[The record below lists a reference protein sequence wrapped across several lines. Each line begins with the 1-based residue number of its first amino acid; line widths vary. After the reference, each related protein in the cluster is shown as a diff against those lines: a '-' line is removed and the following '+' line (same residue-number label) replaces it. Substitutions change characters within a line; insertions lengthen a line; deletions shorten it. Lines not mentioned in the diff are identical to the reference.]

1 MGSSS
6 SRGRG
11 TSLSHPAVDGG
22 SRHQRN
28 RDLQARERRSLK
40 RLSSTKHASAVA
52 SSVGAGTASAYRG
65 APSSSAAN
73 ASSTRRQHRDAAAG
87 AVTVS
92 SVMQGSRLASP
103 VSPTRQPER
112 HSLSSL
118 STLRVKPS
126 PARAAVVAST
136 GFHHAFSG
144 VVHSV
149 SSLGER
155 EGPYA
160 AELSQRQQ
168 NTDLNLVAISVPHS
182 CRVHGD
188 GDNADSGGSQS
199 GSVMCARRTRSSS
212 ILQAATDTA
221 VPLPFRALL
230 GQEDAYFAANDA
242 GATSS
247 LTGGHIRET
256 VSGTCCDDTEVDVG
270 EHNTASSSSQV
281 GRAGSTATSI
291 PKGGMQTGPPSLS
304 CSPLPAASPLPVPFG
319 RAACFTNVPQS
330 PSAAISTATPQCSEE
345 RLDDAIKAVVK
356 RGSSEDKAG
365 RKSKAEGTSDGCSS
379 SSGGGGFWR
388 GQSRNMFRKLL
399 SRGGSYAESSPSPS
413 RPEGGKG
420 GGSARGSQVTLEAE
434 KDSDSSGGF
443 APTVAKKR
451 ASPAPRADDL
461 LPSAPPST
469 ASAAQGTEQ
478 KSSTE
483 LPPFPAGAS
492 TTAAATEL
500 PAPTPPISSMMAP
513 RASMSQPPHAGVSP
527 GGSAAVVLAE
537 REARSPAGE
546 PTSPHAADRVSKPR
560 PSGTE
565 CAEALHCDMRGS
577 KGAPDFL
584 SLAPEAQA
592 ARQDSEESDSTTST
606 DTNSAPILPPP
617 PAASFAEAVWGAQG
631 ATAPASQ
638 MAATKNTS
646 LFSHDDCVAAAAAS
660 PSPIYGSEPRRRLKA
675 PGVLSTTTVT
685 DTTARVS
692 PRSPFASPLTAVA
705 AAAFPFSFAAGA
717 RVKGRRSVS
726 QSVIIAAWNRMGARS
741 GAIASGASAG
751 VGHHGGGG
759 NPEAPAETLQIVPAP
774 AKSLAVLDGGNG
786 GGGDDLTAS
795 AAPASRDAQ
804 IPCVT
809 TALAAEAATGE
820 APSPSHQR
828 TDADDWEAGSR
839 GRSHRSRASA
849 AVVLPVRRR
858 SVVTC
863 RRGPPPVF
871 PPSPHHSKLSDT
883 TSTDAPD
890 ETTADHAA
898 TAPQE
903 LQRRPALPA
912 EKEAEERFLVR
923 VPPPRRELAANLQPP
938 TAASSAIVTQ
948 WSSPPESQESDVGV
962 SAGQPLQERIL
973 VLADFEV
980 SSRGGLAG
988 ERARLPVYDAAAEDG
1003 EMASATATTVD
1014 ADEDDRGNEAGAP
1027 LRRATQRSPQS
1038 LAGHQHRR
1046 QSIEAP
1052 PRRAFTPAFTTTHTS
1067 VPAANAATDVL
1078 SATNH
1083 DRQYSSQ
1090 PRLGVSSCALTPNT
1104 SAGSPFGAIAWV
1116 QSSFSSPRSY
1126 SASESRPE
1134 NAEEEGDSIDEAGL
1148 RRARDREAAHAPLH
1162 RPEDE
1167 CAQPLAG
1174 LDVIAV
1180 DQHFS
1185 SPPAHGSQRDS
1196 SGFNAMT
1203 ATNLSGG
1210 GSHGATL
1217 VRSNSYQL
1225 PRQHSQRALVSSTSS
1240 LPSTARLMPR
1250 WQERLTPTPQPT
1262 SPLSS
1267 SAARDDAGGAAGW
1280 LLSTPRGR
1288 RVLASQGTPPLAHQ
1302 PSAHPHQPLPS
1313 LMPTPTSHM
1322 PQHLRRE
1329 TPNNLGST
1337 RWQEVSLRA
1346 SGGQLSPNFDFAESS
1361 RDNVDT
1367 PPRYDVLGD
1376 EDGYLGATVN
1386 AYDAEGGGDDG
1397 ARRRD
1402 GCPLSGAVGDDA
1414 GDDGD
1419 ETFLCWESSG
1429 APTWGIATWQTW
1441 QRGDEDEEEGY
1452 EEEEEKGDVSENDAG
1467 SCSNAD
1473 CHSVDRRRLPL
1484 PQHRHRCQAVLPPT
1498 VAAQLATQQ
1507 QKPQGWDHL
1516 GSTSRGLDHSAP
1528 SAAGISHS
1536 SIRTRAFAYTIGC
1549 FSRMRYEPP
1558 MLSNRN
1564 TFTAFVPL
1572 SDISSAQLLDTAAAA
1587 FQCGIG
1593 AHLRSA
1599 SPGVHNSE
1607 AAAATSGDDCDSGSQ
1622 AGLRVDTPATAD
1634 TLILNGYTLQDA
1646 CLAEG
1651 ADVRADIVN
1660 IASGELPISPLCS
1673 SVSTAPTNH
1682 ISRFNTP
1689 VPLAVDSAVC
1699 RRASRSEEA
1708 ETPHVSCESPDA
1720 LSGSAPPKS
1729 RGVTKAPPGRS
1740 HTSAAAAVEPDGNG
1754 GGNGGSDDLPAPAAH
1769 PAATSRRTS
1778 WSLESARVTA
1788 APVSEGER
1796 HALLDEE
1803 RSGLDAFMHS
1813 PASLHSAAAVRATLD
1828 GPLPQ
1833 SAQLSASLSLSG
1845 QYSPPQ
1851 PWWNRH
1857 RCITQSEG
1865 SGTLDL
1871 SQRGG
1876 ESGNGGGDNSPFSP
1890 RSAHCAPTV
1899 VPGGHTASLASSAG
1913 SMAIDES
1920 PPDHTLPPGGS
1931 AVAPLAL
1938 RRSSGRLRYETQC
1951 PKALTNYHCG
1961 SALRCSHNS
1970 ASNEG
1975 ANAARR
1981 GVAGATSRGG
1991 PNGEVTVNQV
2001 RHYDVDGANE
2011 EGAAEIKDSAAPA
2024 AKHASHDRHDDHVGP
2039 ASACVSACTWQP
2051 WMPIVSPS
2059 SQSVAATASAEMACA
2074 EAEGD
2079 GELAVTA
2086 PDHAMTT
2093 ATVVLPTAS
2102 FMEEADGQLEG
2113 DASPDALAVV
2123 AASREPCD
2131 DAKETTPEK
2140 KALDGGGDGT
2150 ERSEVGAPVLMSHGV
2165 RMHRSGVNSTS
2176 VTQARTALASALG
2189 SLQETEAYARTCIE
2203 ESLAD
2208 VREAWVTVWRALQ
2221 MQHEQ
2226 LLLQQQSVPTTA
2238 PSGLPSA
2245 RFGIGLVEGSA
2256 SVAIGSAA
2264 GVAGSGGGGTAAVST
2279 STSLGQLTSTKS
2291 VTAMA
2296 CPEKVVPPLLVV
2308 LVGGAAS
2315 TTAATTEAAG
2325 GAGPHSVSGSD
2336 AACGAGADRGDAA
2349 TPTAATTMTSRK
2361 SCGSLVSPSPS
2372 SELLL
2377 MPRHGGDGG
2386 EGSGRSS
2393 ALFDERVIGVMMD
2406 SSTFGAEAA
2415 SAVSCGDIPS
2425 ISAAVATAGVCSG
2438 AKVTRPTL
2446 VLFGPRNACTA
2457 PITGT
2462 GLAAALPP
2470 AAPCLSEVVAG
2481 PSEAS
2486 EAHGVARGKDHDV
2499 HIGADAGVEGQHD
2512 PPHPPLTADPK
2523 DAHSVG
2529 APLTTSHCIA
2539 DSSSVGL
2546 AVRMEQLDSSLDDQT
2561 PLTLQQSS
2569 PEPAQPITFGAVRT
2583 PVSPTC
2589 ASVRSL
2595 LRLKEETALD
2605 TRAASRGQA
2614 RSSDAYGQIV
2624 SPLLHDDNSTPPA
2637 RARSRPQRQHRGPS
2651 VGQVVCRWCDEPYT
2665 STDVCLV
2672 ARRLHSVLREERRIE
2687 KAAKRTAQMLLCEGR
2702 VREAVTLLKSA
2713 GVCVL

>member
-6 SRGRG
+6 SKGRG

-22 SRHQRN
+22 SCHQRN
-28 RDLQARERRSLK
+28 RDLQARERRSLE
-40 RLSSTKHASAVA
+40 RLSSTKHATAVA
-52 SSVGAGTASAYRG
+52 SSVGAGTASAYG
-65 APSSSAAN
+65 AAPSSSAAN
-73 ASSTRRQHRDAAAG
+73 ASSARRQHRDAAAG

-92 SVMQGSRLASP
+92 SVMQGNRHASP
-103 VSPTRQPER
+103 VSPARQPEQ

-136 GFHHAFSG
+136 GFRHALSG
-144 VVHSV
+144 VGHSV
-149 SSLGER
+149 SGLGER
-155 EGPYA
+155 GGPYV

-168 NTDLNLVAISVPHS
+168 NTDLNLVATSVSHS
-182 CRVHGD
+182 CQFHGD
-188 GDNADSGGSQS
+188 SDNADSGGSQS
-199 GSVMCARRTRSSS
+199 GSVMCARRARSSS
-212 ILQAATDTA
+212 ILQAAIDTA
-221 VPLPFRALL
+221 VPLPFRAVL

-242 GATSS
+242 GATPS

-281 GRAGSTATSI
+281 GRAGSTSTSI

-304 CSPLPAASPLPVPFG
+304 CSPLPAVSPLPLPFG
-319 RAACFTNVPQS
+319 RAACFTNVPPS

-345 RLDDAIKAVVK
+345 RLDEAIKAAVK
-356 RGSSEDKAG
+356 RASSEVKAG
-365 RKSKAEGTSDGCSS
+365 GKSKVECTSDGCSS
-379 SSGGGGFWR
+379 GSGGGGFWH
-388 GQSRNMFRKLL
+388 GQSRNRFRKLL
-399 SRGGSYAESSPSPS
+399 SRGGSYTESSPSPS

-420 GGSARGSQVTLEAE
+420 GDSAQGSQVTLEAE
-434 KDSDSSGGF
+434 KDSDSNGGF

-469 ASAAQGTEQ
+469 SSVVQGPDQ
-478 KSSTE
+478 KPSTE

-500 PAPTPPISSMMAP
+500 AAPTPPISSMTAP
-513 RASMSQPPHAGVSP
+513 RASIYQPPHAEVRP
-527 GGSAAVVLAE
+527 GGSAAVVLVE
-537 REARSPAGE
+537 REACSPAGE
-546 PTSPHAADRVSKPR
+546 PTSPHAADRVPESR
-560 PSGTE
+560 PNGAE
-565 CAEALHCDMRGS
+565 CAETLHCDMRGS
-577 KGAPDFL
+577 EGAPGFL
-584 SLAPEAQA
+584 SLVPEAQT

-617 PAASFAEAVWGAQG
+617 PAASFAEAVWGTQG

-638 MAATKNTS
+638 IAATKNTS

-660 PSPIYGSEPRRRLKA
+660 PSPIYGSEQPRRLKA

-692 PRSPFASPLTAVA
+692 PRSPFASPITAVA
-705 AAAFPFSFAAGA
+705 PAALPFSFAAGA
-717 RVKGRRSVS
+717 RVKGRPSVS

-741 GAIASGASAG
+741 GGIASGASAG

-759 NPEAPAETLQIVPAP
+759 NPEASSETLQIVPAP
-774 AKSLAVLDGGNG
+774 AKSLAVLGGGIGDGG
-786 GGGDDLTAS
+786 DLTAS

-809 TALAAEAATGE
+809 TAVEAEAATDE
-820 APSPSHQR
+820 APSPSRQR
-828 TDADDWEAGSR
+828 TDADDREAGSR

-858 SVVTC
+858 SVVPC

-871 PPSPHHSKLSDT
+871 PPSPHHSKLSDA

-898 TAPQE
+898 IAPQE

-912 EKEAEERFLVR
+912 EREAEERFLIR
-923 VPPPRRELAANLQPP
+923 APLPRRELAANLQPP
-938 TAASSAIVTQ
+938 TATSSAIVTQ
-948 WSSPPESQESDVGV
+948 WSSPPERRESDVGV

-973 VLADFEV
+973 VLADLED

-988 ERARLPVYDAAAEDG
+988 ERERPPVYDAAAEDG
-1003 EMASATATTVD
+1003 EMASATATTLD
-1014 ADEDDRGNEAGAP
+1014 ADEDDRGNDAGAP
-1027 LRRATQRSPQS
+1027 LRRATHRSPQS

-1046 QSIEAP
+1046 QSIGAP
-1052 PRRAFTPAFTTTHTS
+1052 PRRAFAPAFPTTHIS

-1078 SATNH
+1078 SATSH
-1083 DRQYSSQ
+1083 DRQYCSQ

-1104 SAGSPFGAIAWV
+1104 SAASPFGAIAWV

-1134 NAEEEGDSIDEAGL
+1134 NAEEEGDSVDEFGL

-1180 DQHFS
+1180 DQRFS

-1203 ATNLSGG
+1203 ATNLSGS

-1217 VRSNSYQL
+1217 VRSNSYQS
-1225 PRQHSQRALVSSTSS
+1225 PCQHSQRALVSSTSS
-1240 LPSTARLMPR
+1240 LLSTARLMPR

-1288 RVLASQGTPPLAHQ
+1288 RVLASQGTPLLAHQ

-1313 LMPTPTSHM
+1313 LMPAPTSYM
-1322 PQHLRRE
+1322 PPHLRRE
-1329 TPNNLGST
+1329 TPDNLGGT

-1346 SGGQLSPNFDFAESS
+1346 NGGQLSPNFDFAESS

-1367 PPRYDVLGD
+1367 SPRYDVLGD
-1376 EDGYLGATVN
+1376 EDGYLGAAVN
-1386 AYDAEGGGDDG
+1386 AYDAEGDGDDG

-1429 APTWGIATWQTW
+1429 APTWGIATWRTW

-1452 EEEEEKGDVSENDAG
+1452 EEEEENGDASENDAG

-1473 CHSVDRRRLPL
+1473 GHSVDRRRLPL
-1484 PQHRHRCQAVLPPT
+1484 PQRRHRCQAALPPT

-1507 QKPQGWDHL
+1507 QKPQGWDDL
-1516 GSTSRGLDHSAP
+1516 GSTSRDFDNSAP

-1549 FSRMRYEPP
+1549 FSQTRYEPP

-1572 SDISSAQLLDTAAAA
+1572 SDISSVQLLDTAAAA

-1689 VPLAVDSAVC
+1689 VPLAVDGAAG
-1699 RRASRSEEA
+1699 RRASQSEETEA
-1708 ETPHVSCESPDA
+1708 AHARRESRDA
-1720 LSGSAPPKS
+1720 LSGSVPPKS
-1729 RGVTKAPPGRS
+1729 RGVAKASPGRN
-1740 HTSAAAAVEPDGNG
+1740 HTAAATAVELD
-1754 GGNGGSDDLPAPAAH
+1754 GSDVLPAPAAH

-1778 WSLESARVTA
+1778 WSLESARVA
-1788 APVSEGER
+1788 AASVSEGER

-1813 PASLHSAAAVRATLD
+1813 PASLHSAAAVRATVD

-1845 QYSPPQ
+1845 QYSLPQ

-1890 RSAHCAPTV
+1890 RSADCALTV
-1899 VPGGHTASLASSAG
+1899 VPGGHTASLASPAD

-1931 AVAPLAL
+1931 AAAPLAL
-1938 RRSSGRLRYETQC
+1938 RRSSDRLRCETQC
-1951 PKALTNYHCG
+1951 PKALTSDHCG

-1970 ASNEG
+1970 ASNEEASAG
-1975 ANAARR
+1975 CR
-1981 GVAGATSRGG
+1981 GVAGAKSCGG
-1991 PNGEVTVNQV
+1991 PSGEVTLNQV
-2001 RHYDVDGANE
+2001 RRYDVDGANE

-2039 ASACVSACTWQP
+2039 ASTCALACTWQR

-2059 SQSVAATASAEMACA
+2059 SQSVAATAAAEMAYA
-2074 EAEGD
+2074 EAED
-2079 GELAVTA
+2079 DDKLAVTA
-2086 PDHAMTT
+2086 PDHAVTT

-2102 FMEEADGQLEG
+2102 FIEEADGHFEG
-2113 DASPDALAVV
+2113 DTSSVSLAVV
-2123 AASREPCD
+2123 AASSEPCD
-2131 DAKETTPEK
+2131 DAKETTPHTK
-2140 KALDGGGDGT
+2140 VLDGGGDGA
-2150 ERSEVGAPVLMSHGV
+2150 ERSEVGAPVLTSRGV
-2165 RMHRSGVNSTS
+2165 WMHRSGVNSTS

-2203 ESLAD
+2203 EILAD

-2226 LLLQQQSVPTTA
+2226 LLLQQQSVATTS

-2245 RFGIGLVEGSA
+2245 LFGIGLVEGSA

-2264 GVAGSGGGGTAAVST
+2264 EVAGSGGGGTAAMST
-2279 STSLGQLTSTKS
+2279 STSLGLLSSTNS
-2291 VTAMA
+2291 ATAMA
-2296 CPEKVVPPLLVV
+2296 CPEKVMPPLFVV
-2308 LVGGAAS
+2308 LVGGAAP
-2315 TTAATTEAAG
+2315 TTTATTEAAG

-2349 TPTAATTMTSRK
+2349 TPTAATTMASRK
-2361 SCGSLVSPSPS
+2361 SCGSLVLPSPA

-2386 EGSGRSS
+2386 KGSGPSS
-2393 ALFDERVIGVMMD
+2393 TLFDERVAGVMMD
-2406 SSTFGAEAA
+2406 SSAFGAEAA
-2415 SAVSCGDIPS
+2415 SAVSCDEIPS
-2425 ISAAVATAGVCSG
+2425 ISVAVATAGACSE
-2438 AKVTRPTL
+2438 AKVTRSTL

-2462 GLAAALPP
+2462 GLAAARPL

-2481 PSEAS
+2481 PSGAS
-2486 EAHGVARGKDHDV
+2486 EVREVARGKDHDV
-2499 HIGADAGVEGQHD
+2499 HIGADAGAEGQHD
-2512 PPHPPLTADPK
+2512 LPHPPFTADPT
-2523 DAHSVG
+2523 DAHSVE

-2546 AVRMEQLDSSLDDQT
+2546 GVRMEQLDSSLDEQT
-2561 PLTLQQSS
+2561 PLTIQQSS
-2569 PEPAQPITFGAVRT
+2569 PEPAQPIKFGAAFA

-2595 LRLKEETALD
+2595 LRLKEETGLG
-2605 TRAASRGQA
+2605 TRAASRGKA

-2624 SPLLHDDNSTPPA
+2624 SPLLPDDDSTPPA

-2651 VGQVVCRWCDEPYT
+2651 VGQVVCRWCGEPYT
-2665 STDVCLV
+2665 STDLCLV

-2702 VREAVTLLKSA
+2702 VREAVALLKSA

>member
-52 SSVGAGTASAYRG
+52 SSVGAGTASAYG
-65 APSSSAAN
+65 AAPSSSAAN
-73 ASSTRRQHRDAAAG
+73 ASSTRRQHRDAAAE

-136 GFHHAFSG
+136 RFHHALSRVG
-144 VVHSV
+144 HSV
-149 SSLGER
+149 SGLGEQ
-155 EGPYA
+155 EGSYA

-168 NTDLNLVAISVPHS
+168 NTDLNLVISSVPHS
-182 CRVHGD
+182 CQVHGD

-199 GSVMCARRTRSSS
+199 GSVMCTRRTRSSS

-221 VPLPFRALL
+221 VPLPFKALL
-230 GQEDAYFAANDA
+230 GQKDAYFAANDA

-256 VSGTCCDDTEVDVG
+256 VSGTCCDDTEVDVA

-281 GRAGSTATSI
+281 GRAGSTLTSI

-304 CSPLPAASPLPVPFG
+304 CSPLPAASPLPLPFG
-319 RAACFTNVPQS
+319 RAACFTNVPTS
-330 PSAAISTATPQCSEE
+330 PSAAINTATPQCSEE
-345 RLDDAIKAVVK
+345 YLDEAIKAVVK
-356 RGSSEDKAG
+356 RGSGEDKAG

-379 SSGGGGFWR
+379 SSGFWR

-434 KDSDSSGGF
+434 KDSDSNGGF
-443 APTVAKKR
+443 TPTVAKKR

-469 ASAAQGTEQ
+469 ASAAQGTDQ

-500 PAPTPPISSMMAP
+500 PAPTPPISSMTAP
-513 RASMSQPPHAGVSP
+513 RASMYQPPHAGVRP
-527 GGSAAVVLAE
+527 GESAAVVLAG
-537 REARSPAGE
+537 REACSPAGE
-546 PTSPHAADRVSKPR
+546 PTSPHAADRVPKPR

-577 KGAPDFL
+577 EGAPGFL
-584 SLAPEAQA
+584 SLVPEAQT

-617 PAASFAEAVWGAQG
+617 PAASFAEAVWGTQG

-646 LFSHDDCVAAAAAS
+646 LFSHDDCVAAAVAS
-660 PSPIYGSEPRRRLKA
+660 PSPIYGSEQPRRLKA

-692 PRSPFASPLTAVA
+692 PRSPFASPLTVVA
-705 AAAFPFSFAAGA
+705 AAALPFSFAVGA

-741 GAIASGASAG
+741 GAIASGVSAG
-751 VGHHGGGG
+751 VGLHGGGG
-759 NPEAPAETLQIVPAP
+759 NPEAPAETLQYVPAP
-774 AKSLAVLDGGNG
+774 AKSLAVLG
-786 GGGDDLTAS
+786 GGIGGGDLTAS

-809 TALAAEAATGE
+809 TAVAAEAATGE

-828 TDADDWEAGSR
+828 TDADDREAGSR

-871 PPSPHHSKLSDT
+871 PPLPHHSKLSDA

-948 WSSPPESQESDVGV
+948 WSSPPESRESDVGV

-973 VLADFEV
+973 VLADFED

-988 ERARLPVYDAAAEDG
+988 ERARPPVYDAAAEDG

-1027 LRRATQRSPQS
+1027 LRRATQRSPPS
-1038 LAGHQHRR
+1038 LAGHQHGR

-1052 PRRAFTPAFTTTHTS
+1052 PRRAFAPAFTTTHTS
-1067 VPAANAATDVL
+1067 APAANAVTDVL
-1078 SATNH
+1078 SATSH
-1083 DRQYSSQ
+1083 DRQYCSQ

-1104 SAGSPFGAIAWV
+1104 SAASPFGAIAWV

-1180 DQHFS
+1180 NQRFS

-1210 GSHGATL
+1210 GSHGAAL
-1217 VRSNSYQL
+1217 VRSNSYQS

-1280 LLSTPRGR
+1280 LLSTTRGR
-1288 RVLASQGTPPLAHQ
+1288 RVLASQGTLPLAHQ
-1302 PSAHPHQPLPS
+1302 PSALPHQPLPS
-1313 LMPTPTSHM
+1313 LMPTPTSRM
-1322 PQHLRRE
+1322 PQHQRRE
-1329 TPNNLGST
+1329 TPDNLGST
-1337 RWQEVSLRA
+1337 RWQELSLRA
-1346 SGGQLSPNFDFAESS
+1346 SGGQLSPNFDLAESS

-1441 QRGDEDEEEGY
+1441 PRGDEDEEEGY
-1452 EEEEEKGDVSENDAG
+1452 EEEEEKGDASENDAG

-1473 CHSVDRRRLPL
+1473 GHSVDRRRLPL
-1484 PQHRHRCQAVLPPT
+1484 PQRRHRCQAALPPT

-1516 GSTSRGLDHSAP
+1516 GSTSRDFDHSAP
-1528 SAAGISHS
+1528 SAVGISHS

-1549 FSRMRYEPP
+1549 FSRTQYEPP

-1593 AHLRSA
+1593 AHLCSA
-1599 SPGVHNSE
+1599 SPGVHNGE

-1634 TLILNGYTLQDA
+1634 TLILNGYALQDA

-1689 VPLAVDSAVC
+1689 VPLAVDGAVG

-1708 ETPHVSCESPDA
+1708 EAAHARCESPDA

-1729 RGVTKAPPGRS
+1729 RGATKASPGRN
-1740 HTSAAAAVEPDGNG
+1740 HTAAAAAVEPDG
-1754 GGNGGSDDLPAPAAH
+1754 SDVLPAPAAH

-1778 WSLESARVTA
+1778 WSLESVRAAA

-1813 PASLHSAAAVRATLD
+1813 PASLHSAAAVRATVD

-1899 VPGGHTASLASSAG
+1899 VPGGHTASLASPAG

-1931 AVAPLAL
+1931 AAAPLAL
-1938 RRSSGRLRYETQC
+1938 RRSSDRLRSETQC
-1951 PKALTNYHCG
+1951 PKALTNDHCG
-1961 SALRCSHNS
+1961 SALRCSHS
-1970 ASNEG
+1970 SDSNEG
-1975 ANAARR
+1975 ANAACR
-1981 GVAGATSRGG
+1981 GVSATSRSG

-2011 EGAAEIKDSAAPA
+2011 EGVAEIEDSAAPA
-2024 AKHASHDRHDDHVGP
+2024 ARHASHDRHGDHVGP

-2059 SQSVAATASAEMACA
+2059 SQSVAATAAAEMAYA

-2079 GELAVTA
+2079 DELAVTA

-2093 ATVVLPTAS
+2093 ATVVLPTVS
-2102 FMEEADGQLEG
+2102 FVEEADGQLEC

-2123 AASREPCD
+2123 AASSEPCD
-2131 DAKETTPEK
+2131 DAKETTPDK

-2150 ERSEVGAPVLMSHGV
+2150 ERSEVGAPVLMSRGV

-2176 VTQARTALASALG
+2176 VTQVRTALASALG

-2203 ESLAD
+2203 ESLTD

-2226 LLLQQQSVPTTA
+2226 LLQQQSVPTTA

-2245 RFGIGLVEGSA
+2245 LFGIGLVEGSA

-2264 GVAGSGGGGTAAVST
+2264 GVAGSGGGGTAAMST
-2279 STSLGQLTSTKS
+2279 STSLGQLASTKS
-2291 VTAMA
+2291 ATAMA
-2296 CPEKVVPPLLVV
+2296 CPEKVAPLLFVV
-2308 LVGGAAS
+2308 LAGGAAS

-2325 GAGPHSVSGSD
+2325 GAGPHSVSGIT

-2361 SCGSLVSPSPS
+2361 SCGNLVSPSPA

-2386 EGSGRSS
+2386 KGSGPSS
-2393 ALFDERVIGVMMD
+2393 ALFDESVAGVMMD
-2406 SSTFGAEAA
+2406 SSAFGAEAA
-2415 SAVSCGDIPS
+2415 SAVSCDDIPS
-2425 ISAAVATAGVCSG
+2425 ISAAVATAGACRG

-2462 GLAAALPP
+2462 GLAAALPL
-2470 AAPCLSEVVAG
+2470 AAPCLSEVMAG
-2481 PSEAS
+2481 PSGAS
-2486 EAHGVARGKDHDV
+2486 EARGVARGKDHDV
-2499 HIGADAGVEGQHD
+2499 HIGAGAGVEGQHD
-2512 PPHPPLTADPK
+2512 PPHPTLTADPT
-2523 DAHSVG
+2523 DAHSVE
-2529 APLTTSHCIA
+2529 APLTTSYCIA

-2546 AVRMEQLDSSLDDQT
+2546 AVRMEQLDSSLDEQT
-2561 PLTLQQSS
+2561 PLTIQQFS
-2569 PEPAQPITFGAVRT
+2569 PEPAQPITFGAGGT

-2595 LRLKEETALD
+2595 LRLKEETALG

-2624 SPLLHDDNSTPPA
+2624 SPLLQDADSTPPA

-2651 VGQVVCRWCDEPYT
+2651 VGQVVCRWCGEPYA

-2702 VREAVTLLKSA
+2702 VREAVALLKSA